1 MSQKDLTVTPD
12 SDPVDLPSPL
22 WALFLSFALE
32 GILQTHKFFA
42 QVKAEIPGPGIARF
56 ASRF

>member
-12 SDPVDLPSPL
+12 SDPVHLPSPL

-42 QVKAEIPGPGIARF
+42 QTKAGLP
-56 ASRF
+56 